1 MTQSSISV
9 ALCTRNGE
17 QFVGEQLQSIFAQT
31 LPPEEIVISDD
42 ASSDGTLSAA
52 RRAADEAVRNFG
64 AAPRLRIVENATP
77 LGVARNFEQAA
88 IACRGDLIALSD
100 QDDRWRPE
108 RLARMASEFEAR
120 PDLLLLHSDARLIDS
135 AGADL
140 GRSLFYAYEVKR
152 FEIDDVHRGRA
163 FDALLRRNLA
173 TGATI
178 LFRRSL
184 LQHAAPF
191 PPHWLHDEWLAIVAA
206 AIGRVDL
213 LEEMLIDYRQH
224 DSNQIGA
231 ERENFAAKVRRAIAP
246 RGAKYRERVERPSIF
261 WRVCGNWSRRSRP
274 ALLRRR
280 RESSP
285 TSNFEPNCPPTGWS
299 AGFP

>member
-1 MTQSSISV
+1 M
-9 ALCTRNGE
+9 
-17 QFVGEQLQSIFAQT
+17 
-31 LPPEEIVISDD
+31 
-42 ASSDGTLSAA
+42 
-52 RRAADEAVRNFG
+52 RNFG

-88 IACRGDLIALSD
+88 LACRGDLIALSD

-152 FEIDDVHRGRA
+152 FEIEDVHRGRA

-206 AIGRVDL
+206 AIGRIDL
-213 LEEMLIDYRQH
+213 LEEKLIDYRQH
-224 DSNQIGA
+224 DLNQIGA

-246 RGAKYRERVERPSIF
+246 RGAKYRERVERAEYLLARLRQLEPSIAPGAIEKAQGKLAHQQF
-261 WRVCGNWSRRSRP
+261 RAELP
-274 ALLRRR
+274 ANRLVRWVPVIGEALTGRYARYGR
-280 RESSP
+280 GAQYVLQDL
-285 TSNFEPNCPPTGWS
+285 FE
-299 AGFP
+299 FP